1 MGEMVS
7 FAPVVISAPDS
18 SPLKRLRTPRTA
30 RHDAPQI
37 EIEAK
42 GIVVRVRRRRSDAR
56 RNDASRPCQKT
67 SPPRTP

>member
-7 FAPVVISAPDS
+7 FAPVVISAPDP
-18 SPLKRLRTPRTA
+18 SPRKPERPPRTA

-42 GIVVRVRRRRSDAR
+42 GIVVRVRDGADPALVETMLRVLKARS
-56 RNDASRPCQKT
+56 
-67 SPPRTP
+67 